1 MVLYKHCFLYLFWS
15 KFDFRKLPTVLAV
28 SSLTGLTFLSQ
39 KSTYSRNSNHRWKIR
54 EQKENFQTILA
65 KMFWNFTVFQYR
77 FYSPQV
83 KQNLI
88 STLTN
93 LVCELSRKR
102 LKTFLALLILL
113 DLSKLLQLTRP
124 RPWAPQK
131 HVTTVFH
138 EHNANITPQH
148 QAPPPI

>member
-15 KFDFRKLPTVLAV
+15 KFDFRKLPTVLVV
-28 SSLTGLTFLSQ
+28 SFLTGLTFLSQ

-65 KMFWNFTVFQYR
+65 KMFWNFSVFQYR

-83 KQNLI
+83 KQTLI

-102 LKTFLALLILL
+102 HKTFLALPNFTG
-113 DLSKLLQLTRP
+113 SLQI
-124 RPWAPQK
+124 AP
-131 HVTTVFH
+131 VNPPETVGIP
-138 EHNANITPQH
+138 ETCENCIPLA
-148 QAPPPI
+148 